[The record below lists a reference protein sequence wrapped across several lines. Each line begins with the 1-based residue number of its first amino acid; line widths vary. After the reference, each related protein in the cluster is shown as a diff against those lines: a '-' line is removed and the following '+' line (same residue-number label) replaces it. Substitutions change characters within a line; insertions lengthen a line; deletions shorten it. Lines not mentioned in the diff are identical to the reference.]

1 MKISKLSFLGMC
13 LLTFLFLYS
22 TNAQKKKNRDYFEP
36 KKIIYDNH
44 IYEPY
49 IRTVQLYPTLRS
61 GKNAQ
66 ATLNPPVVNLQDS
79 QPLLLEFDC
88 LNPEFQFFRVKIFHC
103 NADWKPSVLNEIEY
117 LPEYNDFPI
126 NDYRNSFAT
135 KIPYTHFTYELPK
148 VKLAGNYIVMVY
160 KNRNEEDIMFTRKF
174 MVYQNRVNVGG
185 RVSFANNVQKRLTHQ
200 QVNLGINFSGYEI
213 IDPKQDL
220 KVIIRQ
226 NFRDDKVSNPL
237 IPFMVDSYNKKLDY
251 QFYDGENQFEGGS
264 EFRMF
269 DGRSTQQKL
278 VNISRVIQ
286 GERESVIELYPEK
299 SQNHLAY
306 ISVNDFNG
314 MYAIDNYETNKGET
328 ESDYVRVSFM
338 LKSDSLENKKV
349 YVNGAFNDWQLDERN
364 LMHYVPE
371 SQSYEIYLQLKQGI
385 YNYNYITV
393 DKQGNKSE
401 TDFEGSHS
409 QTENVYEVL
418 VYHRPIG
425 ARADALVGYSL
436 IKTQ

>member
-1 MKISKLSFLGMC
+1 MKNLIIIFTLFSLTIS
-13 LLTFLFLYS
+13 
-22 TNAQKKKNRDYFEP
+22 AQKKKNRDYFEP

-49 IRTVQLYPTLRS
+49 IRTVQLYPILSS
-61 GKNAQ
+61 GKTAQ
-66 ATLNPPVVNLQDS
+66 ASLNPPVVNLQDS

-88 LNPEFQFFRVKIFHC
+88 LNPEFQSFRVKIFHC

-126 NDYRNSFAT
+126 NDYRSSFAT
-135 KIPYTHFTYELPK
+135 KIPYTHFSFELPK

-174 MVYQNRVNVGG
+174 MVYQSRVNVGG
-185 RVSFANNVQKRLTHQ
+185 RVSFANNAQTRLTHQ
-200 QVNLGINFSGYEI
+200 QVNLGVNFSSYEV

-226 NFRDDKVSNPL
+226 NFRDDKVTKPL
-237 IPFMVDSYNKKLDY
+237 VPFMVDSYNKKLDY

-278 VNISRVIQ
+278 VNISKIIQ

-314 MYAIDNYETNKGET
+314 MFVIDNYETNKGET

-364 LMHYVPE
+364 VMHYVQE

-385 YNYNYITV
+385 YNYNYITI

-401 TDFEGSHS
+401 TDFEGTHS

-425 ARADALVGYSL
+425 ARADALVGYSV
-436 IKTQ
+436 IKSQ

>member
-1 MKISKLSFLGMC
+1 MKNLIILFTLFSLSIS
-13 LLTFLFLYS
+13 
-22 TNAQKKKNRDYFEP
+22 AQKKKNRDYFEP

-49 IRTVQLYPTLRS
+49 IRTVQLYPTLSS

-88 LNPEFQFFRVKIFHC
+88 LNPEFQSFRVKVFHC

-135 KIPYTHFTYELPK
+135 KIPYTHFSIELPK

-160 KNRNEEDIMFTRKF
+160 KNRNEEDIMLTRRF

-200 QVNLGINFSGYEI
+200 QVNFGINFSSYEI

-226 NFRDDKVSNPL
+226 NFRDDKVTKPL

-278 VNISRVIQ
+278 VNISKIIQ

-299 SQNHLAY
+299 TQNHLAY

-314 MYAIDNYETNKGET
+314 MYVIDNYETNKGET

-385 YNYNYITV
+385 YNYNYITI
-393 DKQGNKSE
+393 DNQGNKSE
-401 TDFEGSHS
+401 VDFEGTHS
-409 QTENVYEVL
+409 QTENIYEVL

-425 ARADALVGYSL
+425 SRADALVGYSM

>member
-1 MKISKLSFLGMC
+1 MKNLIILFTLFSLSIS
-13 LLTFLFLYS
+13 
-22 TNAQKKKNRDYFEP
+22 AQKKKNRDYFEP

-49 IRTVQLYPTLRS
+49 IRTVQLYPTLSS

-88 LNPEFQFFRVKIFHC
+88 LNPEFQSFRVKVFHC

-135 KIPYTHFTYELPK
+135 KIPYTHFSIELPK

-160 KNRNEEDIMFTRKF
+160 KNRNEEDIMLTRRF

-200 QVNLGINFSGYEI
+200 QVNFGINFSGYEI

-226 NFRDDKVSNPL
+226 NFRDDKVTKPL

-278 VNISRVIQ
+278 VNISKIIQ

-299 SQNHLAY
+299 TQNHLAY

-314 MYAIDNYETNKGET
+314 MYVIDNYETNKGET

-385 YNYNYITV
+385 YNYNYITI
-393 DKQGNKSE
+393 DNQGNKSE
-401 TDFEGSHS
+401 VDFEGTHS
-409 QTENVYEVL
+409 QTENIYEVL

-425 ARADALVGYSL
+425 SRADALVGYSM

>member
-1 MKISKLSFLGMC
+1 MKNLIIIFTLFSLSIS
-13 LLTFLFLYS
+13 
-22 TNAQKKKNRDYFEP
+22 AQKKKNRDYFEP

-49 IRTVQLYPTLRS
+49 IRTVQLYPTLSS

-88 LNPEFQFFRVKIFHC
+88 LNPEFQSFRVKIFHC

-135 KIPYTHFTYELPK
+135 KIPYTHFSIELPK

-200 QVNLGINFSGYEI
+200 QVNLGIGFSGYEI

-226 NFRDDKVSNPL
+226 NFRDDKVTKPL

-278 VNISRVIQ
+278 VNISKIIQ
-286 GERESVIELYPEK
+286 GERESIIELYPEK
-299 SQNHLAY
+299 TQNHLAY

-314 MYAIDNYETNKGET
+314 MYVIDNYETNKGET

-385 YNYNYITV
+385 YNYNYITI
-393 DKQGNKSE
+393 DNQGNRSE
-401 TDFEGSHS
+401 VDFEGTHS

-425 ARADALVGYSL
+425 SRADALVGYSL
-436 IKTQ
+436 IKSQ

>member
-1 MKISKLSFLGMC
+1 MKNLIILFTLFSLSIS
-13 LLTFLFLYS
+13 
-22 TNAQKKKNRDYFEP
+22 AQKKKNRDYFEP

-49 IRTVQLYPTLRS
+49 IRTVQLYPTLS
-61 GKNAQ
+61 SAKNAQ
-66 ATLNPPVVNLQDS
+66 ATLNPPVVNLQDN

-88 LNPEFQFFRVKIFHC
+88 LNPEFQSFRVKIFHC

-135 KIPYTHFTYELPK
+135 KIPYTHFSIELPK

-200 QVNLGINFSGYEI
+200 QVNFGINFSSYEI

-220 KVIIRQ
+220 NVIIRQ
-226 NFRDDKVSNPL
+226 NFRDDKVTKPL

-278 VNISRVIQ
+278 VNISKIIQ

-299 SQNHLAY
+299 TQNHLAY

-314 MYAIDNYETNKGET
+314 MYVIDNYETNKGET

-393 DKQGNKSE
+393 DNQGSRSE
-401 TDFEGSHS
+401 IDFEGTHS

-425 ARADALVGYSL
+425 SRADALVGYSM

>member
-1 MKISKLSFLGMC
+1 
-13 LLTFLFLYS
+13 
-22 TNAQKKKNRDYFEP
+22 
-36 KKIIYDNH
+36 
-44 IYEPY
+44 
-49 IRTVQLYPTLRS
+49 
-61 GKNAQ
+61 
-66 ATLNPPVVNLQDS
+66 
-79 QPLLLEFDC
+79 
-88 LNPEFQFFRVKIFHC
+88 
-103 NADWKPSVLNEIEY
+103 

-135 KIPYTHFTYELPK
+135 KIPYTHFSIELPK

-174 MVYQNRVNVGG
+174 MVYQNRVSVGG
-185 RVSFANNVQKRLTHQ
+185 KVSFANNVQKRLTHQ
-200 QVNLGINFSGYEI
+200 QVNLGISFSGYEI

-226 NFRDDKVSNPL
+226 NFRDDKVTKPL
-237 IPFMVDSYNKKLDY
+237 VPFMVDSYNKKLDY

-278 VNISRVIQ
+278 VNISKIIQ

-299 SQNHLAY
+299 TQNHLAY

-314 MYAIDNYETNKGET
+314 MYVIDNYETNKGET

-349 YVNGAFNDWQLDERN
+349 YVNGAFNDWQLDNRN

-385 YNYNYITV
+385 YNYNYLTV
-393 DKQGNKSE
+393 DSQGNRSE
-401 TDFEGSHS
+401 IDFEGSHS

-425 ARADALVGYSL
+425 ARADALVGYSM

>member
-22 TNAQKKKNRDYFEP
+22 ANAQKKKNRDYFEP

-49 IRTVQLYPTLRS
+49 IRTVQLYPILSS

-88 LNPEFQFFRVKIFHC
+88 LNPEFQSFRVKIFHC

-135 KIPYTHFTYELPK
+135 KIPYTHFSFELPK

-185 RVSFANNVQKRLTHQ
+185 RVSFTNNVQTRLTHQ
-200 QVNLGINFSGYEI
+200 QVNLGINFNGYEV

-226 NFRDDKVSNPL
+226 NFRDDKVTKPL
-237 IPFMVDSYNKKLDY
+237 VPFMVDSYNKKLDY

-278 VNISRVIQ
+278 VNISKIIQ
-286 GERESVIELYPEK
+286 GERESVVELYPEK

-314 MYAIDNYETNKGET
+314 MFIIDNYETNKGET

-364 LMHYVPE
+364 VMHYVLE

-401 TDFEGSHS
+401 TDFEGTHS

-425 ARADALVGYSL
+425 ARADALVGYSV
-436 IKTQ
+436 IKSQ